1 MAISVK
7 LLKELSDKV
16 KSEKNSCP
24 DSQATATDLK
34 RRRTHTSPYDNGNQL
49 TFDDGKVI
57 WWALVVPFF
66 NVNFMGIKKF
76 VIVIH
81 GQSL

>member
-1 MAISVK
+1 
-7 LLKELSDKV
+7 
-16 KSEKNSCP
+16 
-24 DSQATATDLK
+24 
-34 RRRTHTSPYDNGNQL
+34 L